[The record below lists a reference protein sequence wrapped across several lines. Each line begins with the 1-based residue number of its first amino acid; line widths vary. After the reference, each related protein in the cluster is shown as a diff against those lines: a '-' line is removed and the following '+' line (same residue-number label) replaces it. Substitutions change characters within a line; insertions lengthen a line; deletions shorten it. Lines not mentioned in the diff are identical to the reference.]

1 MPFPSF
7 GSRKKRTREIVAPLQ
22 AEETVLNE
30 TEPDENIKE
39 VETSTEKKT
48 QYGSV
53 QSATP
58 TSKLLRRTQGTF
70 WEDTVKLKEGS
81 IPQSIVVAGV
91 IGIVCGVA
99 ANYYYKVLEWL
110 LEYFWKTLPEQVVI
124 GYWPEW
130 SYPLWIPLVGT
141 FMALGVGLTVKYM
154 GEPGDLAFTIK
165 AVHEKAYLSMDHC
178 LPMVAASQ
186 FSIIG
191 GGSLGPEAPLV
202 AICACLAGFV
212 SRSIFHQT
220 ERNVVRKHTLMGMAG
235 ALAAFFGAPLG
246 GSLFA
251 LEVNSRFG
259 IEYFEHVVEAIFCGE
274 VTLAV
279 FRYCAGLP
287 ISPIWTITP
296 DPVGPTDAIYVLVGG
311 GLGLIGAGLA
321 ACFAKFHWKL
331 MALFDKLDLLN
342 DENAVWRALLGA
354 SGLLT
359 IGIFIPQTLFWGENE
374 FQVISTLSPASTLP
388 HVWPTNGLLNYE
400 MDTAMKCFL
409 MGIFKMVAISFT
421 VTGGYR
427 GGFIFP
433 FFASGAAFGRCLTFF
448 FPSLPAPYACLCIAA
463 GINVAITRTSL
474 ATSVILT
481 FLAGQQNAMSA
492 VLAASLT
499 SLFATSYM
507 VSA

>member
-7 GSRKKRTREIVAPLQ
+7 GSKSQLKEYFA
-22 AEETVLNE
+22 AEGADTISNE
-30 TEPDENIKE
+30 TESDENIKE
-39 VETSTEKKT
+39 VETTDKKT

-53 QSATP
+53 QIATP
-58 TSKLLRRTQGTF
+58 TSKFLRRTQGTF
-70 WEDTVKLKEGS
+70 WEDAVKLKEGS
-81 IPQSIVVAGV
+81 IPQSIVVAAV

-296 DPVGPTDAIYVLVGG
+296 DPVGPTDAIYVLIGG

-354 SGLLT
+354 SGLLI

-388 HVWPTNGLLNYE
+388 HVWPTNGLLDYE